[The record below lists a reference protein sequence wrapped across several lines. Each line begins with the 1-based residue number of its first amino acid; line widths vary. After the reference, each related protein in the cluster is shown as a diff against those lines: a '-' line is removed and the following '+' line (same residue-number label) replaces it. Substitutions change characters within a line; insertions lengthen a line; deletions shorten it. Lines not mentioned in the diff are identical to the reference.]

1 MEELIE
7 EKKDNESF
15 MQWAQEKVADDTWP
29 FLDRM
34 EVSKTLAIKATE
46 KSLEK
51 KQESLNNLE
60 KDKEEKKRKEEE
72 KKKKEEEKKKKED
85 DKDQDSNK
93 KKIDKQDDDNEDFP
107 VSALNRLTYNLL
119 RMANKY
125 FEYTL
130 KWDKF
135 FEEQWEERGDN
146 FNEAMVD
153 YHKKICKRISMF
165 EDKYNALAVA
175 GLAALVKIP
184 VTPVQKQ
191 SG

>member
-1 MEELIE
+1 MEDLIE
-7 EKKDNESF
+7 ENKDNESF
-15 MQWAQEKVADDTWP
+15 MQWAQEKVAGDIWP
-29 FLDRM
+29 FDDRM
-34 EVSKTLAIKATE
+34 EVSKSLAIKAKE

-51 KQESLNNLE
+51 KQDSLDNLE
-60 KDKEEKKRKEEE
+60 KDMEEKKRMEE
-72 KKKKEEEKKKKED
+72 KKKKKEDNKNHDSNEKKRDE
-85 DKDQDSNK
+85 QG
-93 KKIDKQDDDNEDFP
+93 DDNKDFP

-146 FNEAMVD
+146 FNEAIVD
-153 YHKKICKRISMF
+153 YHKKVCKRISMF

-184 VTPVQKQ
+184 VTPIQKQ

>member
-1 MEELIE
+1 MIQEN
-7 EKKDNESF
+7 KDNESF
-15 MQWAQEKVADDTWP
+15 MQWAQEKVADDIWL
-29 FLDRM
+29 FDDRQ
-34 EVSKTLAIKATE
+34 EVSKSLAVVTTK

-51 KQESLNNLE
+51 KLESLNKLE
-60 KDKEEKKRKEEE
+60 KEEQMDEEDE
-72 KKKKEEEKKKKED
+72 EREDDEGESSEESDDKKKKE
-85 DKDQDSNK
+85 
-93 KKIDKQDDDNEDFP
+93 QDDDHEDFP

-119 RMANKY
+119 RIANKY

-135 FEEQWEERGDN
+135 FEKQWEEKGDN
-146 FNEAMVD
+146 FNKAMVD
-153 YHKKICKRISMF
+153 YHKKICRRITLF

-184 VTPVQKQ
+184 VTPIQKQ

>member
-1 MEELIE
+1 MDI
-7 EKKDNESF
+7 
-15 MQWAQEKVADDTWP
+15 
-29 FLDRM
+29 
-34 EVSKTLAIKATE
+34 
-46 KSLEK
+46 
-51 KQESLNNLE
+51 
-60 KDKEEKKRKEEE
+60 
-72 KKKKEEEKKKKED
+72 D
-85 DKDQDSNK
+85 DKDNPKHKRERSGGEIETLECTSPVK
-93 KKIDKQDDDNEDFP
+93 KRDEQGDDNEDFP

-153 YHKKICKRISMF
+153 YHKKVCKRISIF

-175 GLAALVKIP
+175 GLAAQVNIP
-184 VTPVQKQ
+184 VTPIQKQ

>member
-1 MEELIE
+1 MEDLIE
-7 EKKDNESF
+7 ENKDNESF
-15 MQWAQEKVADDTWP
+15 MQWAQEKVAGDIWP
-29 FLDRM
+29 FDDRM
-34 EVSKTLAIKATE
+34 EVSKSLAVKAKE

-51 KQESLNNLE
+51 KQDSLDNLE
-60 KDKEEKKRKEEE
+60 KDKEEKK
-72 KKKKEEEKKKKED
+72 KKED
-85 DKDQDSNK
+85 NKNHDSNEK
-93 KKIDKQDDDNEDFP
+93 KRDEQGDDNEDFP

-135 FEEQWEERGDN
+135 FEEQWEERGDS
-146 FNEAMVD
+146 FKEAMVD
-153 YHKKICKRISMF
+153 YHKKVCKRISMF

-175 GLAALVKIP
+175 GLAALVNIP
-184 VTPVQKQ
+184 VTPIQKQ